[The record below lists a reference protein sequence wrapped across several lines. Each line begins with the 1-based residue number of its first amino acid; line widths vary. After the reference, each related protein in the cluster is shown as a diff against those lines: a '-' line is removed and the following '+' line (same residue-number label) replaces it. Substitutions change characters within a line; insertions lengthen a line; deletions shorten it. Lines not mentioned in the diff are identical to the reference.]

1 MAQTGKLFV
10 RTTISKAQI
19 PIMNAHVSIIKQ
31 ENDKKTLL
39 KSLRT
44 DENGKTITVDF
55 EVPDAQNSLNS
66 ENTDERFF
74 VCDII
79 ITHPD
84 YYTTYIKNVQIFA
97 NQISVQ
103 EINLIPL
110 EEDVDPAGFYE
121 SIDITSQ
128 NL

>member
-1 MAQTGKLFV
+1 MAQTGRIFV

-19 PIMNAHVSIIKQ
+19 PILNAHVSIIKQ
-31 ENDKKTLL
+31 ENGKKTLL

-55 EVPDAQNSLNS
+55 EVPDIENSLNS
-66 ENTDERFF
+66 ENNSERYF

-97 NQISVQ
+97 NQLSIQ
-103 EINLIPL
+103 ETNLIPL
-110 EEDVDPAGFYE
+110 EEDVDPAGYFQNV
-121 SIDITSQ
+121 DITNQ